1 MIKKQLMILAAAS
14 AITFTA
20 VSAVTITGC
29 QPKNQGENQT
39 AAETGSAE
47 AETLPVDAQ
56 EETSFTLVKGETFQ
70 LEAPEDFKG
79 TISWTSA
86 NNMANVGSS
95 QKKYPLSEGESDG
108 DRTFGIAASDHLL
121 SVDEN
126 GLVTAL
132 EKGNHLFITAKDQ
145 EGREKTWEFEVR
157 AYDRESLPKAEET
170 DYKALRNRYVEN
182 LTGGE
187 NDLTDPDVKA
197 FVEGIDKEAK
207 EAWDSYAYKG
217 KGSCE
222 SIPWAEDQGDGT
234 FEEYKNDAVKFRKS
248 YQKVEKMA
256 RAYCTAGSELKG
268 NKELLGDITAAMD
281 WLSANC
287 YYPRPETDNWWTW
300 EIGLPKNVLPIVL
313 YLYDDLTEEQRDSY
327 TKAVAFFQPDPFHSG
342 IIGTAST
349 HANGYREATSA
360 NLMDCAYTAI
370 GLGLVYE
377 DGEYLNLAKDAAATT
392 MTAYQVPVLKDN
404 GHYEYTNG
412 FYEDGSYIDHFIVP
426 YGASYGTEF
435 LKGSVQLIN
444 LLGNSPWTLED
455 ENVQMLE
462 NYITKG
468 YIPAVYNGVAL
479 DMLRGRAIARPE
491 LTDRD
496 AGQQIMEMIVKTIDV
511 VSPDTAAEIKSAV
524 KHWTQVQGEEK
535 VLSRITDVAVLN
547 RMKEIMADSSID
559 TASMT
564 APLHRI
570 YPLIDRTIHQTSDY
584 LFGLSMYSSR
594 ISNCEIM
601 NDENLKGWYTG
612 FGMTYLYNSD
622 LAQYTDNYW
631 NTINACKLPGTTVVP
646 VEIDNGEPDSSGF
659 RQSGDFLSPEDW
671 VGGTSVGS
679 FGVSGMSL
687 NGTAMSNGDSS
698 NTSQTVYADSLRARK
713 SYFMFDNEIVCLGSG
728 ITNKGFDIPTITTVE
743 NRKLKEDKSNQITID
758 GKVADLSEEKEI
770 KAGWLHLEGNTD
782 TGSDLGYY
790 FPGSPSLRARVTE
803 QTGSFHA
810 IKGDLK
816 EETEP
821 AVRQYFEC
829 WFDHGTEPAG
839 ETYSYVLLPGMS
851 ADQVAAYSAAP
862 EIEILENSEK
872 VQAVKEKNLK
882 LWAADFWTDET
893 ITVDGVTCKN
903 KASVMMEEAN
913 GVLTISVSD
922 PTWLNTDTI
931 ELAIEGRN
939 GTEVL
944 ESHEKAAA
952 RLENGK
958 ILLSVSAE
966 GLCGSGVT
974 VKIKVQ

>member
-1 MIKKQLMILAAAS
+1 MMKKQLMILAAAS

-20 VSAVTITGC
+20 VSSISITGC
-29 QPKNQGENQT
+29 QQKNQEENQT

-47 AETLPVDAQ
+47 SEALPVGAK
-56 EETSFTLVKGETFQ
+56 EEKSFTLVKGET
-70 LEAPEDFKG
+70 LKLDAPEDFKG
-79 TISWTSA
+79 TVSWTST

-108 DRTFGIAASDHLL
+108 DRTFGVASADHLL

-132 EKGNHLFITAKDQ
+132 EKGNHLFITAKDE

-157 AYDRESLPKAEET
+157 AYEKENLPKAEET
-170 DYKALRNRYVEN
+170 DYQTLRARYVKN

-197 FVEGIDKEAK
+197 FVEAIEKAAK
-207 EAWDSYAYKG
+207 EAWDTYAYKG
-217 KGSCE
+217 KGACQG
-222 SIPWAEDQGDGT
+222 IPWAEDQGEST
-234 FEEYKNDAVKFRKS
+234 EEEYKNDAVKFRKS
-248 YQKVEKMA
+248 YQKLEKMA
-256 RAYCTAGSELKG
+256 KAYSTTGSELKG
-268 NKELLGDITAAMD
+268 DQELFKDITAAMD
-281 WLSANC
+281 WLSTNC

-313 YLYDDLTEEQRDSY
+313 YLYDDLSEEQRDSY
-327 TKAVAFFQPDPFHSG
+327 GKAVAFFQPDPFHSG
-342 IIGTAST
+342 VIGTAST

-377 DGEYLNLAKDAAATT
+377 DGEYLNLAKDAAKTT
-392 MTAYQVPVLKDN
+392 MTAYQVPVLNDKER
-404 GHYEYTNG
+404 YEYTNG

-444 LLGNSPWTLED
+444 LLGNSPWTLE
-455 ENVQMLE
+455 EKNVQMLE

-511 VSPDTAAEIKSAV
+511 VSPDTAGQIKGAV
-524 KHWTQVQGEEK
+524 KHWIKVQGEEE
-535 VLSRITDVAVLN
+535 VLSRITDVGVLN
-547 RMKEIMADSSID
+547 QMKEILADNSVD
-559 TASMT
+559 TAFMT

-570 YPLIDRTIHQTSDY
+570 YPLMDRTLHQTPDY

-659 RQSGDFLSPEDW
+659 HQSGDFLSPEDW
-671 VGGTSVGS
+671 VGGTSIGS
-679 FGVSGMSL
+679 YGVSGMSL

-698 NTSQTVYADSLRARK
+698 NTSQTVYADNLRAKK

-728 ITNKGFDIPTITTVE
+728 ITNKGFEIPTITTVE
-743 NRKLKEDKSNQITID
+743 NRKLKDDKSNEITVD
-758 GKVADLSEEKEI
+758 GKAVDLSEEKEL
-770 KAGWLHLEGNTD
+770 KAGWLHLEGNTEE
-782 TGSDLGYY
+782 GSDLGYY
-790 FPGSPSLRARVTE
+790 FPGSPSLRAQVAER
-803 QTGSFHA
+803 TGSYNA

-816 EETEP
+816 EEVEP
-821 AVRQYFEC
+821 ATRQYFEC
-829 WFDHGTEPAG
+829 WFDHGKEPSG

-851 ADQVAAYSAAP
+851 ANEVAAYSAAP

-882 LWAADFWTDET
+882 LWAANFWTDET
-893 ITVDGVTCKN
+893 VSVDGVTCWN
-903 KASVMMEEAN
+903 QASVMMEEGD
-913 GVLTISVSD
+913 GVLIISVSD
-922 PTWLNTDTI
+922 PTMLNTDTI

-939 GTEVL
+939 GAEVL
-944 ESHEKAAA
+944 ESHEKVTAQF
-952 RLENGK
+952 ENGK
-958 ILLSVSAE
+958 ILLSVSTE
-966 GLCGSGVT
+966 GLCGTGVT